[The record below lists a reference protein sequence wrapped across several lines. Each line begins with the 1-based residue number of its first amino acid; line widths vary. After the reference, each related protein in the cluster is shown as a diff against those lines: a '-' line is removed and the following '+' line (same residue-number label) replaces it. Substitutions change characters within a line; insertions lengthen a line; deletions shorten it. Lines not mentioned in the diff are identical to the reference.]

1 MLLEQKDHP
10 HLGAVLLVVPEVDDL
25 AEWRGVQAL
34 DHGRVVRPAEP
45 PGGPGDAL
53 EQRREVQLRRRGT
66 GLLRL
71 RAIRLRVRAGMG
83 LRQHLQEWTQLTQ
96 AFHSLFEKPFGFD
109 PVVEVAL
116 HRPLLA
122 GGRQDG
128 RHPVADQDEE
138 DIIEVALG
146 AVRLHEG
153 FHAPGLQR
161 QKALALGIHAQPFG
175 RLPPPG
181 GELHPL
187 RRSEHRDPW
196 SCGPRLS
203 HRRQGHRTTPRN

>member
-1 MLLEQKDHP
+1 M
-10 HLGAVLLVVPEVDDL
+10 
-25 AEWRGVQAL
+25 
-34 DHGRVVRPAEP
+34 
-45 PGGPGDAL
+45 
-53 EQRREVQLRRRGT
+53 
-66 GLLRL
+66 
-71 RAIRLRVRAGMG
+71 RLRVRAGMG

-96 AFHSLFEKPFGFD
+96 ALHSLFEKPFGFD

-128 RHPVADQDEE
+128 RHPIADQDEE

-153 FHAPGLQR
+153 FHAPGLRR
-161 QKALALGIHAQPFG
+161 QKALALGIHAQPLG

-187 RRSEHRDPW
+187 RRSEHRYPKP
-196 SCGPRLS
+196 CGPRIRCGGLRAS
-203 HRRQGHRTTPRN
+203 YYSVATDFKSARSLTSPSRCPTSWAPARSAARSSRGPGP